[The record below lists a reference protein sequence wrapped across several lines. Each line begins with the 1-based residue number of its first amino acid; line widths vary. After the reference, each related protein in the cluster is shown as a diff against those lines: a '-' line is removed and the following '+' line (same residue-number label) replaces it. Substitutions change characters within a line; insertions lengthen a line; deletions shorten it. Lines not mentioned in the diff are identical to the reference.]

1 MWQFKFLPQ
10 NCYITKNIMLLI
22 YFYKEIVFF
31 FCLVKRMF
39 FLVSYVFDCFDA
51 QSDIFKMGNKWSMSR
66 HSSLDLHSEGE
77 RSHSARHKVT
87 LTRIKWGILIWS
99 KGPFT
104 ESTPLPSDQRLQNV
118 KVLLLSGRDGRMGA
132 TCDQSKPT
140 TTATG
145 RGGLTRR
152 DTYTWM

>member
-1 MWQFKFLPQ
+1 MTCDNLNFYLRIVILPKTS
-10 NCYITKNIMLLI
+10 CSLYIFIKRL
-22 YFYKEIVFF
+22 FF
-31 FCLVKRMF
+31 FLLGKKNV
-39 FLVSYVFDCFDA
+39 FLSQLCFWL
-51 QSDIFKMGNKWSMSR
+51 FRRTKWHLQNGEQMVDE
-66 HSSLDLHSEGE
+66 SSFIPWFAFW
-77 RSHSARHKVT
+77 SHSARHKVT